1 MTEPLFRK
9 VDCIQ
14 LPVPSIEEGL
24 DFYAATLGHELIWR
38 TETQA
43 ALRLPDSDAE
53 LVIQTER
60 TEPEV
65 DLLVSSIDDAVR
77 RIQSGGGSLMTE
89 ASDIPVGR
97 LAVATDPFGNPL
109 VLIEL
114 SKGRFTTD
122 SEKIV
127 TGIAPLRGPEPG
139 VDPGSA

>member
-43 ALRLPDSDAE
+43 ALRLPDSDTE

-60 TEPEV
+60 TEPEA
-65 DLLVSSIDDAVR
+65 DLVVKSIDDALR

-89 ASDIPVGR
+89 AFDIPVGR
-97 LAVATDPFGNPL
+97 LAIATDPFGNPL

-114 SKGRFTTD
+114 SNGRFTTD
-122 SEKIV
+122 SDKNV
-127 TGIAPLRGPEPG
+127 TGVAPLRGPEQG
-139 VDPGSA
+139 MEQS